1 MKTRNYKK
9 AYKKADAGVSGESA
23 QDRALNLFAEMM
35 ISKIESIAEDW
46 RKPWFTEGL
55 HTWPKNMDGRHYNG
69 MNSLMLLM
77 HCEKQGYQFP
87 VFCTF
92 DRVLGMNYTRTS
104 IGNVPAVD
112 ADGNKRPTVHVNKGE
127 KSFPVFLTTFTVVHN
142 DTKEKI
148 KYEEYKKLSADEQS
162 KYTVFPKMQVFNV
175 FNIAQTNLQE
185 ARPEIWERIVNENTV
200 KKPEQASEI
209 SGKPNA
215 EPKDLSSAEAEEI
228 RVKQMFRF
236 EPMDRMIDEN
246 LWFCP
251 IKQQY
256 GDRAYF
262 SPSKNEIVLPEFRQ
276 FTDGESFYSTAL
288 HEMAHSTSA
297 ENLLNRPKHTTF
309 GDEIYSREEL
319 IAELT
324 SALVAQYY
332 GFDTHIKEDSAAYLK
347 SWLQN
352 LKEDAK
358 FIRTVLLDV
367 KKAASIITKRIDD
380 LSATAADA
388 A

>member
-1 MKTRNYKK
+1 MYKKNYKK
-9 AYKKADAGVSGESA
+9 QYAKKASAGESGESA

-35 ISKIESIAEDW
+35 ISKIESLTEDW

-127 KSFPVFLTTFTVVHN
+127 KSFPVFLTTFTVVNN

-200 KKPEQASEI
+200 KKPEQTGE
-209 SGKPNA
+209 
-215 EPKDLSSAEAEEI
+215 
-228 RVKQMFRF
+228 MFRL
-236 EPMDRMIDEN
+236 EPMDRLMEEN

-262 SPSKNEIVLPEFRQ
+262 SPSKNEIVLPRLR
-276 FTDGESFYSTAL
+276 S
-288 HEMAHSTSA
+288 
-297 ENLLNRPKHTTF
+297 RP
-309 GDEIYSREEL
+309 SRL
-319 IAELT
+319 
-324 SALVAQYY
+324 
-332 GFDTHIKEDSAAYLK
+332 
-347 SWLQN
+347 
-352 LKEDAK
+352 
-358 FIRTVLLDV
+358 
-367 KKAASIITKRIDD
+367 
-380 LSATAADA
+380 
-388 A
+388 

>member
-1 MKTRNYKK
+1 MYKKNYKK
-9 AYKKADAGVSGESA
+9 QYAKKASAGESGESA

-35 ISKIESIAEDW
+35 INKIESIMTDW

-55 HTWPKNMDGRHYNG
+55 HSWPKNMDGRHYNG
-69 MNSLMLLM
+69 MNSLMLLL
-77 HCEKQGYQFP
+77 HCEEMGYEFP

-127 KSFPVFLTTFTVVHN
+127 KSFPVFLTTFTVVNN

-175 FNIAQTNLQE
+175 FNIAQTNLKE
-185 ARPEIWERIVNENTV
+185 ARPEIYERIVAENTV
-200 KKPEQASEI
+200 KKPEQTSE
-209 SGKPNA
+209 
-215 EPKDLSSAEAEEI
+215 
-228 RVKQMFRF
+228 MFRF

-276 FTDGESFYSTAL
+276 FTDGESFYGTAL
-288 HEMAHSTSA
+288 HEMAHSTGA
-297 ENLLNRPKHTTF
+297 ENLLNRPKHLTF

-380 LSATAADA
+380 LSATAVDA

>member
-46 RKPWFTEGL
+46 QKPWFTEGL
-55 HTWPKNMDGRHYNG
+55 HSWPKNMDGRHYNG

-112 ADGNKRPTVHVNKGE
+112 ADGVN
-127 KSFPVFLTTFTVVHN
+127 N

-185 ARPEIWERIVNENTV
+185 ARPEIWERIVSENTV
-200 KKPEQASEI
+200 KQPEQTGE
-209 SGKPNA
+209 
-215 EPKDLSSAEAEEI
+215 
-228 RVKQMFRF
+228 MFRF
-236 EPMDRMIDEN
+236 EPMDRMMEEN

-276 FTDGESFYSTAL
+276 FTDGESFYGTAL
-288 HEMAHSTSA
+288 HEMAHSTGA
-297 ENLLNRPKHTTF
+297 ENLLNRPKHNTF

-380 LSATAADA
+380 ISDSAEYRAKSA
-388 A
+388 

>member
-1 MKTRNYKK
+1 M
-9 AYKKADAGVSGESA
+9 
-23 QDRALNLFAEMM
+23 
-35 ISKIESIAEDW
+35 
-46 RKPWFTEGL
+46 
-55 HTWPKNMDGRHYNG
+55 
-69 MNSLMLLM
+69 
-77 HCEKQGYQFP
+77 
-87 VFCTF
+87 
-92 DRVLGMNYTRTS
+92 
-104 IGNVPAVD
+104 
-112 ADGNKRPTVHVNKGE
+112 
-127 KSFPVFLTTFTVVHN
+127 
-142 DTKEKI
+142 
-148 KYEEYKKLSADEQS
+148 EYKKLSADEQAG
-162 KYTVFPKMQVFNV
+162 YTVFPKLQVFNV
-175 FNIAQTNLQE
+175 FNIAQTNLKE

-200 KKPEQASEI
+200 KKPEQTSEI

-215 EPKDLSSAEAEEI
+215 EPKDLRSAEAEEI
-228 RVKQMFRF
+228 RCKQIFRF
-236 EPMDRMIDEN
+236 EPMDRLMEEN

-276 FTDGESFYSTAL
+276 FTDGESFYGTAL
-288 HEMAHSTSA
+288 HEMAHSTGA
-297 ENLLNRPKHTTF
+297 ENLLNRPKHVTF

>member
-1 MKTRNYKK
+1 MYKKNYKK
-9 AYKKADAGVSGESA
+9 QYAKKASAGESGESA

-35 ISKIESIAEDW
+35 ISKIESIMTDW

-55 HTWPKNMDGRHYNG
+55 HSWPKNMDGRHYNG
-69 MNSLMLLM
+69 MNSLMLLL
-77 HCEKQGYQFP
+77 HCEEMGYEFP

-175 FNIAQTNLQE
+175 FNIAQTNLKE
-185 ARPEIWERIVNENTV
+185 ARPEIYERIVNENTV
-200 KKPEQASEI
+200 KKPEQASE
-209 SGKPNA
+209 
-215 EPKDLSSAEAEEI
+215 
-228 RVKQMFRF
+228 MFRF

-297 ENLLNRPKHTTF
+297 ENLLNRPKHVTF

-347 SWLQN
+347 SWLSN

>member
-1 MKTRNYKK
+1 MSNNLNSQSMNKKNYKK
-9 AYKKADAGVSGESA
+9 QYAKKASAGEGGESA

-35 ISKIESIAEDW
+35 ISKIESIMTDW

-77 HCEKQGYQFP
+77 HCEKEGYQYP

-92 DRVLGMNYTRTS
+92 DRVLSMNYTRTS
-104 IGNVPAVD
+104 LGNVPAVD

-127 KSFPVFLTTFTVVHN
+127 KSFPVFLTTFTVVNN

-148 KYEEYKKLSADEQS
+148 KYEDYKKLSADEQS
-162 KYTVFPKMQVFNV
+162 KYTVFPKMQVYNV

-185 ARPEIWERIVNENTV
+185 ARPEIYERIVSENTV
-200 KKPEQASEI
+200 KKPEQTGE
-209 SGKPNA
+209 
-215 EPKDLSSAEAEEI
+215 
-228 RVKQMFRF
+228 MFRF

-251 IKQQY
+251 ILQKY

-309 GDEIYSREEL
+309 GDEIYSKEEL
-319 IAELT
+319 LAELT

-358 FIRTVLLDV
+358 FIRTILLDV
-367 KKAASIITKRIDD
+367 KRAAAMITKKIDEIKIEIAKAA
-380 LSATAADA
+380 
-388 A
+388 

>member
-1 MKTRNYKK
+1 
-9 AYKKADAGVSGESA
+9 
-23 QDRALNLFAEMM
+23 
-35 ISKIESIAEDW
+35 
-46 RKPWFTEGL
+46 
-55 HTWPKNMDGRHYNG
+55 
-69 MNSLMLLM
+69 
-77 HCEKQGYQFP
+77 
-87 VFCTF
+87 
-92 DRVLGMNYTRTS
+92 
-104 IGNVPAVD
+104 
-112 ADGNKRPTVHVNKGE
+112 
-127 KSFPVFLTTFTVVHN
+127 
-142 DTKEKI
+142 
-148 KYEEYKKLSADEQS
+148 
-162 KYTVFPKMQVFNV
+162 MQVFNV
-175 FNIAQTNLQE
+175 FNIAQTNLKE
-185 ARPEIWERIVNENTV
+185 ARPEIYERIVAENTV

-276 FTDGESFYSTAL
+276 FTDGESFYGTAL
-288 HEMAHSTSA
+288 HEMAHSTGA
-297 ENLLNRPKHTTF
+297 ENLLNRPKHLTF

>member
-1 MKTRNYKK
+1 M
-9 AYKKADAGVSGESA
+9 
-23 QDRALNLFAEMM
+23 
-35 ISKIESIAEDW
+35 
-46 RKPWFTEGL
+46 
-55 HTWPKNMDGRHYNG
+55 NG
-69 MNSLMLLM
+69 
-77 HCEKQGYQFP
+77 
-87 VFCTF
+87 
-92 DRVLGMNYTRTS
+92 
-104 IGNVPAVD
+104 
-112 ADGNKRPTVHVNKGE
+112 
-127 KSFPVFLTTFTVVHN
+127 
-142 DTKEKI
+142 
-148 KYEEYKKLSADEQS
+148 
-162 KYTVFPKMQVFNV
+162 
-175 FNIAQTNLQE
+175 
-185 ARPEIWERIVNENTV
+185 
-200 KKPEQASEI
+200 
-209 SGKPNA
+209 
-215 EPKDLSSAEAEEI
+215 
-228 RVKQMFRF
+228 
-236 EPMDRMIDEN
+236 N

-276 FTDGESFYSTAL
+276 FTDGESFYGTAL
-288 HEMAHSTSA
+288 HEMAHSTGA
-297 ENLLNRPKHTTF
+297 ENLLNRPKHLTF
-309 GDEIYSREEL
+309 GDEIYSRDEL

-380 LSATAADA
+380 LSATAVDA